1 MKLLLEDYIM
11 KKWLLRKNHLE
22 CKYLMEWSECRPH
35 DLVCEI
41 LGGTYLNLGL
51 VVFECEY
58 VQE

>member
-1 MKLLLEDYIM
+1 M

-22 CKYLMEWSECRPH
+22 GKYLMEWSECRPH